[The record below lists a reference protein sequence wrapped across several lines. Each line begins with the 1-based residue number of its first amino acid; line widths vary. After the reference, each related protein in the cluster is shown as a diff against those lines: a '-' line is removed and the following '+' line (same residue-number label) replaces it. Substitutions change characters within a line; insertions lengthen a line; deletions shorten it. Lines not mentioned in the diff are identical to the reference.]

1 MEEKEGKDLAQ
12 DMKQELIEEK
22 YYENVKLELEKIIL
36 DNITIAEKHTKV
48 TEKEESKEIVVFDVY
63 IKFKDENIKI
73 ATIDEKGR
81 LTPNEALLQDEK
93 YDEED
98 KKKLG
103 DMINRLGLQKDEVD
117 MNKLQEQLKNIEAKT
132 KEEIEESEREE
143 EKDEETNKDDKE
155 KEDNEEV
162 DKEEE
167 SEKQEV
173 AKQYKVNTKDV
184 VHLKTKGE
192 KITEDKDFAGLVKWA
207 EGREDIYIIAN
218 RYGEIDKVVEKK
230 DGKFSEIEA
239 DLPKVHGNNPNIT
252 IQRIGKDKITEEKP
266 LKIHQ
271 LDSRTALATVRNE
284 WGELETLYCRKQ
296 EGEQKYWGSVI
307 PENAGKNVRQLE
319 YKKRSFMDP
328 NNTSSMDLAD
338 KEDELLKAQDLDK
351 RGVPSEEEGVQE
363 YEIRGNSEQN
373 RELQKEQIKE
383 DLYKRLGIDKKMAGA
398 MPGYLDYIDN
408 KLEVQA
414 NEILTLMETNKEV
427 EYDEAVQKVQ
437 AKHGQKESGGPVP
450 GLKRRRQ

>member
-1 MEEKEGKDLAQ
+1 MEENEGKDLAK
-12 DMKQELIEEK
+12 DMKEEVVLQEK
-22 YYENVKLELEKIIL
+22 YYENVKLELEKIVL
-36 DNITIAEKHTKV
+36 SNVTLAEKHIQRE
-48 TEKEESKEIVVFDVY
+48 EKGKEIVTYDIY
-63 IKFKDENIKI
+63 IKFKEEDVVIASIDENGKLI
-73 ATIDEKGR
+73 
-81 LTPNEALLQDEK
+81 PNEALLKDEK
-93 YDEED
+93 YTSEEQR
-98 KKKLG
+98 KLG
-103 DMINRLGLQKDEVD
+103 DMINLLGLQKEEVD
-117 MNKLQEQLKNIEAKT
+117 LQKLQEQLREIEAKT
-132 KEEIEESEREE
+132 KEELKKDDTEE

-184 VHLKTKGE
+184 VHLNTKGE

-307 PENAGKNVRQLE
+307 PENAGK
-319 YKKRSFMDP
+319 M
-328 NNTSSMDLAD
+328 
-338 KEDELLKAQDLDK
+338 
-351 RGVPSEEEGVQE
+351 
-363 YEIRGNSEQN
+363 
-373 RELQKEQIKE
+373 
-383 DLYKRLGIDKKMAGA
+383 
-398 MPGYLDYIDN
+398 
-408 KLEVQA
+408 
-414 NEILTLMETNKEV
+414 
-427 EYDEAVQKVQ
+427 
-437 AKHGQKESGGPVP
+437 
-450 GLKRRRQ
+450 

>member
-1 MEEKEGKDLAQ
+1 MEENEGKDLAK
-12 DMKQELIEEK
+12 DMKEEVVLQEE
-22 YYENVKLELEKIIL
+22 YYENVKLELEKIVL
-36 DNITIAEKHTKV
+36 SNVTLAEKHIQRE
-48 TEKEESKEIVVFDVY
+48 EKGKEIVTYDIY
-63 IKFKDENIKI
+63 IKFKEEDVVIASIDENGKLI
-73 ATIDEKGR
+73 
-81 LTPNEALLQDEK
+81 PNEALLKDEK
-93 YDEED
+93 YTSEEQR
-98 KKKLG
+98 KLG
-103 DMINRLGLQKDEVD
+103 DMINLLGLQKEEVD
-117 MNKLQEQLKNIEAKT
+117 LQKLQEQLREIEAKT
-132 KEEIEESEREE
+132 KEELKKDETEE

-184 VHLKTKGE
+184 VHLNTKGE

-319 YKKRSFMDP
+319 YKERSFMDP
-328 NNTSSMDLAD
+328 KNTSSMDLAD
-338 KEDELLKAQDLDK
+338 KEDELLKAQDLED
-351 RGVPSEEEGVQE
+351 RGVPSKEKGIQT
-363 YEIRGNSEQN
+363 YEINGNTDQN
-373 RELQKEQIKE
+373 REVAKE
-383 DLYKRLGIDKKMAGA
+383 DIVEDLMKRDGIIDKLTVP
-398 MPGYLDYIDN
+398 PGYYEN
-408 KLEVQA
+408 KAEKVLQLIENNKDIRYEQA
-414 NEILTLMETNKEV
+414 VKQV
-427 EYDEAVQKVQ
+427 ERAE
-437 AKHGQKESGGPVP
+437 EREE
-450 GLKRRRQ
+450 RRNNSRRK

>member
-1 MEEKEGKDLAQ
+1 MEENEGKDLAK
-12 DMKQELIEEK
+12 DMKDEVVLQEK

-36 DNITIAEKHTKV
+36 SNVTLAEKHIQRE
-48 TEKEESKEIVVFDVY
+48 EKGKEIVTYDIY
-63 IKFKDENIKI
+63 IKFKEEDVVIASIDENGKLI
-73 ATIDEKGR
+73 
-81 LTPNEALLQDEK
+81 PNEALLKDEK
-93 YDEED
+93 YTSEEQR
-98 KKKLG
+98 KLG
-103 DMINRLGLQKDEVD
+103 DMINLLGLQKEEVD
-117 MNKLQEQLKNIEAKT
+117 LQKLQEQLREIEAKT
-132 KEEIEESEREE
+132 KGELKKDETEE

-155 KEDNEEV
+155 KEGDEEV

-184 VHLKTKGE
+184 IHLNTKGE

-207 EGREDIYIIAN
+207 EGRKDIYIIAN

-319 YKKRSFMDP
+319 YKERSFMDP
-328 NNTSSMDLAD
+328 KNTSSMDLAD
-338 KEDELLKAQDLDK
+338 KEDELLKAQDLED
-351 RGVPSEEEGVQE
+351 RGIPYKEEG
-363 YEIRGNSEQN
+363 IKTNKINGNTDQN
-373 RELQKEQIKE
+373 RKTTKEDIVEDLMKRDGIFDKSTVPPGYYENKAEKVLQLIENNKDIIYEQAVEQIE
-383 DLYKRLGIDKKMAGA
+383 RAEERG
-398 MPGYLDYIDN
+398 
-408 KLEVQA
+408 E
-414 NEILTLMETNKEV
+414 
-427 EYDEAVQKVQ
+427 
-437 AKHGQKESGGPVP
+437 
-450 GLKRRRQ
+450 RRNNSRRK

>member
-155 KEDNEEV
+155 QEDEEETKEQDNGENKEDMQKARIAKKYNINTRNIV
-162 DKEEE
+162 HIRKE
-167 SEKQEV
+167 
-173 AKQYKVNTKDV
+173 
-184 VHLKTKGE
+184 E
-192 KITEDKDFAGLVKWA
+192 KITEHETYEELVKGA
-207 EGREDIYIIAN
+207 DDKEEIYTIEKDPYTYETIGREKGEKEFKKIEEASNRIHGKNPDITVQMMDKEGNIKEVKPIEIIDN
-218 RYGEIDKVVEKK
+218 
-230 DGKFSEIEA
+230 
-239 DLPKVHGNNPNIT
+239 GNN
-252 IQRIGKDKITEEKP
+252 
-266 LKIHQ
+266 
-271 LDSRTALATVRNE
+271 TARAIIKNE
-284 WGELETLYCRKQ
+284 WGEPEEVFLRKQ
-296 EGEQKYWGSVI
+296 EGEQKYWGTKVT
-307 PENAGKNVRQLE
+307 EKGNKNLRQAD
-319 YKKRSFMDP
+319 YKTREFIDP
-328 NNTSSMDLAD
+328 RNNSSRDLSK
-338 KEDELLKAQDLDK
+338 KEEKLKKATDLDK
-351 RGVPSEEEGVQE
+351 RGVPSEEKGVKE
-363 YEIRGNSEQN
+363 YEIRGNTDQN
-373 RELQKEQIKE
+373 RKVEIDNIVKDLMRRDGIIDKSTMPPGYYENKAEKVLQLIENNKDIIYEQAVEQIE
-383 DLYKRLGIDKKMAGA
+383 RAEERG
-398 MPGYLDYIDN
+398 
-408 KLEVQA
+408 E
-414 NEILTLMETNKEV
+414 
-427 EYDEAVQKVQ
+427 
-437 AKHGQKESGGPVP
+437 
-450 GLKRRRQ
+450 RRNNSRRK

>member
-1 MEEKEGKDLAQ
+1 MEENEGKDLAK
-12 DMKQELIEEK
+12 DMKEEVVLQEK
-22 YYENVKLELEKIIL
+22 YYENVKLELEKIVL
-36 DNITIAEKHTKV
+36 SNVTLAEKHIQRE
-48 TEKEESKEIVVFDVY
+48 EKGKEIVTYDIY
-63 IKFKDENIKI
+63 IKFKEEDVVIASIDENGKLI
-73 ATIDEKGR
+73 
-81 LTPNEALLQDEK
+81 PNEALLKDEK
-93 YDEED
+93 YTLEEQR
-98 KKKLG
+98 KLG
-103 DMINRLGLQKDEVD
+103 DMINLLGLQKEEVD
-117 MNKLQEQLKNIEAKT
+117 LQKLQEQLRKIEAKT
-132 KEEIEESEREE
+132 KEELKKDETEE

-155 KEDNEEV
+155 KEGNEEV

-184 VHLKTKGE
+184 VHLNTKGE

-319 YKKRSFMDP
+319 YKERSFMDP
-328 NNTSSMDLAD
+328 KNTSSRDLAD
-338 KEDELLKAQDLDK
+338 KEDELLKAQDLED
-351 RGVPSEEEGVQE
+351 RGVPSKEKGIQT
-363 YEIRGNSEQN
+363 YEINGNTDQN
-373 RELQKEQIKE
+373 REVAKE
-383 DLYKRLGIDKKMAGA
+383 DIVEDLMKRDGIIDKLTVP
-398 MPGYLDYIDN
+398 PGYYEN
-408 KLEVQA
+408 KAEKVLQLIENNKDIIYEQA
-414 NEILTLMETNKEV
+414 VKQV
-427 EYDEAVQKVQ
+427 ERAE
-437 AKHGQKESGGPVP
+437 EREE
-450 GLKRRRQ
+450 RRNNSRRK

>member
-1 MEEKEGKDLAQ
+1 MEENEGKDLAK
-12 DMKQELIEEK
+12 DMKDEVVLQEK

-36 DNITIAEKHTKV
+36 SNVTLAEKHIQRE
-48 TEKEESKEIVVFDVY
+48 EKGKEIVTYDIY
-63 IKFKDENIKI
+63 IKFKEEDVVIASIDENGKLI
-73 ATIDEKGR
+73 
-81 LTPNEALLQDEK
+81 PNEALLKDEK
-93 YDEED
+93 YSSEEQR
-98 KKKLG
+98 KLG
-103 DMINRLGLQKDEVD
+103 DMINLLGLQKEEVD
-117 MNKLQEQLKNIEAKT
+117 LQKLQEQLREIEAKT
-132 KEEIEESEREE
+132 KEELKKDETEE

-155 KEDNEEV
+155 KEGNEEV

-184 VHLKTKGE
+184 VHLNTKGE

-252 IQRIGKDKITEEKP
+252 IQRIGKDKITEEIP

-319 YKKRSFMDP
+319 YKERSFMDP
-328 NNTSSMDLAD
+328 KNTSSMDLAD
-338 KEDELLKAQDLDK
+338 KEDELLKAQDLED
-351 RGVPSEEEGVQE
+351 RGVPSKEKGIQT
-363 YEIRGNSEQN
+363 YEINGNTDQN
-373 RELQKEQIKE
+373 REVAKE
-383 DLYKRLGIDKKMAGA
+383 DIVEDLMKRDGIIDKLTVP
-398 MPGYLDYIDN
+398 PGYYEN
-408 KLEVQA
+408 KAEKVLQLIEKNKDIIYEQA
-414 NEILTLMETNKEV
+414 VKQIERAEER
-427 EYDEAVQKVQ
+427 EE
-437 AKHGQKESGGPVP
+437 
-450 GLKRRRQ
+450 RRNNSRRK

>member
-22 YYENVKLELEKIIL
+22 YYENVKIELEKILL
-36 DNITIAEKHTKV
+36 DNVTIAENHIKV
-48 TEKEESKEIVVFDVY
+48 TEKEESKEIVTYDVY
-63 IKFKDENIKI
+63 IKFNGENIRI

-81 LTPNEALLQDEK
+81 LTPNEALLQEEK
-93 YDEED
+93 YKEED
-98 KKKLG
+98 KKKIG
-103 DMINRLGLQKDEVD
+103 DMLNLLGLQKDEINMD
-117 MNKLQEQLKNIEAKT
+117 KLQEQLKNIEAKT

-319 YKKRSFMDP
+319 YKERSFMDP
-328 NNTSSMDLAD
+328 KNTSSMDLAD
-338 KEDELLKAQDLDK
+338 KEDELLKAQDLED
-351 RGVPSEEEGVQE
+351 RGVPSKEKGIKT
-363 YEIRGNSEQN
+363 YKINGNTDQN
-373 RELQKEQIKE
+373 REVTKKDIVE
-383 DLYKRLGIDKKMAGA
+383 DLMKRDGIIDELTVP
-398 MPGYLDYIDN
+398 PGYYEN
-408 KLEVQA
+408 KAEKVLQLIENNKDIIYEQA
-414 NEILTLMETNKEV
+414 VKQVERAEERKE
-427 EYDEAVQKVQ
+427 
-437 AKHGQKESGGPVP
+437 
-450 GLKRRRQ
+450 RRNNSRRK